1 MHSPRKT
8 RLLSCLFVLGLA
20 VQPLSAIA
28 QQPFNYYPAYGAH
41 RGRMVYHQGPFG
53 GTRQKIHWGGGI
65 TDNGAAVLTSA
76 IGAAATIFGPGSS
89 GESAGDKAARDAEF
103 QRSLSDDQDWLT
115 KAKELQSRTE
125 ALRNSFLGIAG
136 PPEQIPGAQNG
147 PPPQSGP
154 LDTFDDW
161 DSGQ

>member
-1 MHSPRKT
+1 MYFPSTT
-8 RLLSCLFVLGLA
+8 RLRSCLFLIAIVAL
-20 VQPLSAIA
+20 PLSGIA
-28 QQPFNYYPAYGAH
+28 QQPFNYYPAYGAL

-103 QRSLSDDQDWLT
+103 QRSLSEDQDWLT
-115 KAKELQSRTE
+115 KAKDLQSRTE
-125 ALRNSFLGIAG
+125 ALRNAFLGTSNPPPPPG
-136 PPEQIPGAQNG
+136 PQNG
-147 PPPQSGP
+147 PITPPGP

-161 DSGQ
+161 DSGR